1 MPTTLPKPSATQTA
15 QTSSGPFR
23 RRFLISLIRFC
34 IVVAVA
40 AVIGGGWYIAEKGF
54 GSKTRQ
60 IITDELRKHGVEAKI
75 AHLTLDPFRGLV
87 AQDVRI
93 YDYKSGENT
102 LAVVSEISLD
112 INYAALLHHQPFL
125 NGIDV
130 RNAQM
135 TLPLPAKDAK
145 QKPQLQH
152 FNAHVYFAPEQID
165 LSQAEGWFCG
175 IRISATGRLI
185 KRQDY
190 RPSPPLTEEEWQK
203 RLALLQRIVTELQN
217 IRYPAEHPTLQIKF
231 SGDLADMENARVE
244 ATLHGDRLVRQ
255 DYECQSLDG
264 AATYADQRFTLNE
277 LRWEDRTG
285 SFSARGNWDRQSAQ
299 AEFQARSTINL
310 KSFLDAFGLG
320 SALSDAAFTTSP
332 NLDLSGS
339 AHFVGPRPQIKVIGH
354 VAVANFSYHGVS
366 LTDLA
371 ADFSWDGE
379 RTFVR
384 DLRVRQQGGELKA
397 DLLDAPDDFRL
408 NLDSTINPLV
418 IKNFL
423 SPEMQQFL
431 SEWDFQRLPAIHL
444 EIRAPN
450 DKPDSWHGD
459 GTIALERTRFRGAAM
474 TNAVCKVHFAE
485 GAVTYDNIRVTRSEG
500 VATGGFTYDFRH
512 HEVRLSNIKSSID
525 PNETIV
531 WVDPALKKTV
541 TPYKFRQPP
550 NLTVNGVYQF
560 AGGKATRVD
569 VNVDANRGVDYV
581 FLGKTLPFDRVTS
594 KLLFTNDRLQI
605 VDLRGTIFSGDLRG
619 NVDLSLAH
627 NDQHYRADINV
638 TNIDFPRLTD
648 LYWQYKTAQGRLN
661 GSYAFTGVGGDARAM
676 NGTGKI
682 EVTDGDVF
690 AIPVFGPLSGIMS
703 AILPG
708 IGYSIAHKA
717 TAGIKVRDG
726 VIHTDDFEVAGKL
739 FSMVGHGDV
748 HFLDDKLNF
757 DMRID
762 MHGAAGLFLA
772 PVYKFFE
779 YVGEGSLKK
788 PDWHPKRF

>member
-1 MPTTLPKPSATQTA
+1 MPTTLLKPRPPRAA
-15 QTSSGPFR
+15 QVPRPQFW
-23 RRFLISLIRFC
+23 RRFLISAIRFC
-34 IVVAVA
+34 VVVTIA

-60 IITDELRKHGVEAKI
+60 MITDELRKHGVEARI

-93 YDYKSGENT
+93 YDYKSRENT
-102 LAVVSEISLD
+102 LALVSEISLD

-152 FNAHVYFAPEQID
+152 FNAHIYFAPEQID

-175 IRISATGRLI
+175 IRISATGQLI

-190 RPSPPLTEEEWQK
+190 KPSPPLSEEEWQK
-203 RLALLQRIVTELQN
+203 RLSLLQRLVAELQK
-217 IRYPAEHPTLQIKF
+217 IRYPAEHPALQIKF

-244 ATLHGDRLVRQ
+244 ATLHGERLVRQ
-255 DYECQSLDG
+255 DYECRSLNAT
-264 AATYADQRFTLNE
+264 AAYADQRFMLNE
-277 LRWEDRTG
+277 LRWEDATG
-285 SFSARGNWDRQSAQ
+285 DLSARGHWDRRAAQ

-310 KSFLDAFGLG
+310 KSLLDAFGLG
-320 SALSDAAFTTSP
+320 TVLSDAVFSTSP
-332 NLDLSGS
+332 NLDVSGT
-339 AHFVGPRPQIKVIGH
+339 AHFVGARPQIKVLGH
-354 VAVANFSYHGVS
+354 AAVANFSYHGVS

-379 RTFVR
+379 RTLVR

-397 DLLDAPDDFRL
+397 DVLDAPEDFRL

-450 DKPDSWHGD
+450 DKPDSWRGD
-459 GTIALERTRFRGAAM
+459 GTIALERTRFRGALMSSA
-474 TNAVCKVHFAE
+474 TCKVHFAE
-485 GAVTYDNIRVTRSEG
+485 GAVTYDNVRVARSEG
-500 VATGGFTYDFRH
+500 MASGSFTYDFRH
-512 HEVRLSNIKSSID
+512 HEVRLSNIKSSLD
-525 PNETIV
+525 PDEAIV
-531 WVDPALKKTV
+531 WVDPTLKKTI
-541 TPYKFRQPP
+541 TPYKFHQPP
-550 NLTVNGVYQF
+550 SLTVNGVYQF
-560 AGGKATRVD
+560 AGGKGTHVE
-569 VNVDANRGVDYV
+569 VNVDASRGLDYV

-594 KLLFTNDRLQI
+594 RLLFTNDRLQI
-605 VDLRGTIFSGDLRG
+605 EDLHGTIFSGDVRG
-619 NVDLSLAH
+619 GVDLSLAH
-627 NDQHYRADINV
+627 NDQHYRADITV
-638 TNIDFPRLTD
+638 AQIDFPRLTD

-661 GSYAFTGVGGDARAM
+661 GSYAFTGIGSDARSLS
-676 NGTGKI
+676 GSGKI
-682 EVTDGDVF
+682 EVTNGDVF
-690 AIPVFGPLSGIMS
+690 AIPVFGPLSGIVS
-703 AILPG
+703 TILPG
-708 IGYSIAHKA
+708 TGYSIGHKA

-726 VIHTDDFEVAGKL
+726 VIHTDNFEVAGKL
-739 FSMVGHGDV
+739 FSMLGRGDI

-757 DMRID
+757 EMRID
-762 MHGAAGLFLA
+762 MHGAAGVLLA